1 MLNGTETK
9 KTNNKQQIIYTYQA
23 SEKGNEMDF
32 SVSLEK
38 SLDLGIRGVIVQIVE
53 ERKLKYLSE

>member
-1 MLNGTETK
+1 
-9 KTNNKQQIIYTYQA
+9 
-23 SEKGNEMDF
+23 MDF